1 MAADVVTFGEAML
14 RLSPPGRRRLEQAD
28 VLEVWPAGAE
38 LNVAVGL
45 ARLGTPAAWVSR
57 LPSNPLG
64 RLVAAHARAHGVDTT
79 GVAWHEGGRLGLYF
93 VEVAEPPRR
102 STGLYDRAG
111 SSFAQLDPGEFDW
124 PALLADARALHVS
137 AITPALS
144 ESCARATEQALVAA
158 RTAGCVTVYDLNFRA
173 RLTTPAAARTTAER
187 LAGSVDVVIASAADA
202 AHVFALEGDAAEL
215 ASELRERLGI
225 EHVVVSARTQNADGT
240 QQRVSVSLADELQTV
255 TSTAFGTVDPVG
267 GGDAFC
273 AGFLHG
279 FLNGG
284 PKRGLELGGAAA
296 ALKQSLPGD
305 FPVLDADEV
314 EELVATPGT
323 IAMRR

>member
-1 MAADVVTFGEAML
+1 MTFGEAML

-57 LPSNPLG
+57 LPRNPLG
-64 RLVAAHARAHGVDTT
+64 RLVAAHARAHGVDTN
-79 GVAWHEGGRLGLYF
+79 GVVWDDDGRLGLYF
-93 VEVAEPPRR
+93 VEVADPPRR
-102 STGLYDRAG
+102 SSGLYDRTG
-111 SSFAQLDPGEFDW
+111 SSFAQLDTGDFDW
-124 PALLADARALHVS
+124 SRLLAGARAFHVT

-144 ESCARATEQALVAA
+144 ESCARAAEQALTAA
-158 RTAGCVTVYDLNFRA
+158 RGAGCVTLYDLNFRA

-187 LAGSVDVVIASAADA
+187 LAGSVDVLVASAVDA
-202 AHVFALEGDAAEL
+202 AHVFALDGDAAEL
-215 ASELRERLGI
+215 AAELRGRLGI
-225 EHVVVSARTQNADGT
+225 EHVVVSARMQNDDGT
-240 QQRVSVSLADELQTV
+240 QQRVSVSVADETHTV
-255 TSTAFGTVDPVG
+255 TSPAFGTVDPVG

-279 FLNGG
+279 LLSGDAR
-284 PKRGLELGGAAA
+284 RGLELGGAAA
-296 ALKQSLPGD
+296 ALKQSVPGD
-305 FPVLDADEV
+305 FPVLDAEEV
-314 EELVATPGT
+314 EELVASPGT